1 MLSQQSALRTHYF
14 SRISNNNRWVT
25 CHIQSLFN
33 MKLRGSL
40 LVIVCCMVIEF
51 CHMDKTEYLLFRLRL
66 SDRLINLSAIGLL
79 FLFYPVVGHLTDVYL
94 TRYHSLKWSFVMLI
108 LSTCLLVICGGIH
121 LALARTIE
129 HMSFFHHNILAN
141 ALSTVVLVCFYAIGL
156 GLFQANAIQF
166 GLDQLLEAP
175 TPKLIAFIHW
185 YYWGQN
191 VGSLAFFFITAGRMY
206 IVDDVNAVTND
217 KLRNEHIVILEDILV
232 YISFAIVFTTVLIT
246 LCTTKKHL
254 YVQKAGLNPFK
265 NIYRVLKYSWKHK
278 VPEHRSAF
286 TYWEEDIPRR
296 IDLGK
301 NKYGGPF
308 TNEEV
313 EDTKTFFRIFP
324 LLLCL
329 FGYHLAGEGYS
340 APDQLQRT
348 SCPSLPV
355 LLFITHNPLHLSTL
369 VSVVG
374 IPLYRLVIT
383 KVFPRVKN
391 VRMLTKMWIGLF
403 LSLLQVVLYII
414 VVVNHD
420 TTYWQQHHSVVY
432 NETRMSE
439 SVQCYVIRSHCA
451 FIVGKNKFICHQYND
466 PVDNTYLWFI
476 IPQLLNGLSSL
487 LVSMT
492 VFEFICAQAPRT
504 TQGLLIGL
512 WYATFSI
519 RYLVVAIL
527 DNLIIERRSWLIYEG
542 VKGFLILVSLV
553 LFSCVSG
560 RYRYRQRDEIVNV
573 QAMIED
579 THERWL
585 DQEEEYMEEQRSF
598 YQATR
603 LYSAV

>member
-1 MLSQQSALRTHYF
+1 
-14 SRISNNNRWVT
+14 
-25 CHIQSLFN
+25 

-40 LVIVCCMVIEF
+40 LVIVCCLVVEL
-51 CHMDKTEYLLFRLRL
+51 CNVNQKEYLLITTELFFRCLDYAL
-66 SDRLINLSAIGLL
+66 LGLL
-79 FLFYPVVGHLTDVYL
+79 FFLYPLVGHLTDVYL
-94 TRYHSLKWSFVMLI
+94 TRYRSLSLSFSVLIFVTFSAAFLLGVELVISSIWNLSIRGSSFVFII
-108 LSTCLLVICGGIH
+108 LFIVYI
-121 LALARTIE
+121 
-129 HMSFFHHNILAN
+129 
-141 ALSTVVLVCFYAIGL
+141 IGL

-185 YYWGQN
+185 YYWAQN
-191 VGSLAFFFITAGRMY
+191 VGSLVVFYIAASGFIIDLEQVIKILNHPQNPKSIDIPFFCVFLAMS
-206 IVDDVNAVTND
+206 IVG
-217 KLRNEHIVILEDILV
+217 LV
-232 YISFAIVFTTVLIT
+232 VLIKF
-246 LCTTKKHL
+246 CSTKKHF
-254 YVQKAGLNPFK
+254 YIHKAGLNPFNTISK
-265 NIYRVLKYSWKHK
+265 VLKYSWKHK

-313 EDTKTFFRIFP
+313 EDTKTFLRIVP

-329 FGYHLAGEGYS
+329 FGYHLAGDGYS
-340 APDQLQRT
+340 APEQLQRT

-355 LLFITHNPLHLSTL
+355 LLLIVANPLHLSNL

-374 IPLYRLVIT
+374 IPLYRLVIM

-391 VRMLTKMWIGLF
+391 VRMLTKMWIGLY

-414 VVVNHD
+414 VVVNQD
-420 TTYWQQHHSVVY
+420 TTYWQQHHTVIPNVTQYLPS
-432 NETRMSE
+432 T
-439 SVQCYVIRSHCA
+439 QCYITRTGCYFA
-451 FIVGKNKFICHQYND
+451 FGLSGLDCHQYND
-466 PVDNTYLWFI
+466 PVDNIYLWLI

-527 DNLIIERRSWLIYEG
+527 DILIIERRSWLIYEG

-553 LFSCVSG
+553 LFSCVSR

-585 DQEEEYMEEQRSF
+585 DQEEEYMEEQRL
-598 YQATR
+598 
-603 LYSAV
+603 LYNNTNAFSEY

>member
-1 MLSQQSALRTHYF
+1 
-14 SRISNNNRWVT
+14 
-25 CHIQSLFN
+25 

-40 LVIVCCMVIEF
+40 LVIVCGLVVAF
-51 CHMDKTEYLLFRLRL
+51 CNVNQKEYLLFEMSL
-66 SDRLINLSAIGLL
+66 SVRILFLTVIGLL
-79 FLFYPVVGHLTDVYL
+79 FLVYPYVGHITDVYL
-94 TRYHSLKWSFVMLI
+94 TRYRSLKCSFILLI
-108 LSTCLLVICGGIH
+108 LAFCTALVYLGFIIATSNVLNFSVHQSPSLIPFCI
-121 LALARTIE
+121 I
-129 HMSFFHHNILAN
+129 F
-141 ALSTVVLVCFYAIGL
+141 VVYIVGL

-185 YYWGQN
+185 YYWAQN
-191 VGSLAFFFITAGRMY
+191 VGSLALFYSGGSSILVVGVRDLTNDSDSSSQLSKFAIACAPSYIHFTA
-206 IVDDVNAVTND
+206 IAIAVTAVLIKFCTKKKD
-217 KLRNEHIVILEDILV
+217 V
-232 YISFAIVFTTVLIT
+232 YI
-246 LCTTKKHL
+246 
-254 YVQKAGLNPFK
+254 QEAGLNPFK
-265 NIYRVLKYSWKHK
+265 MVYKVLKYSWKHK

-308 TNEEV
+308 TNKEV

-355 LLFITHNPLHLSTL
+355 LLLIICNPLHLSTL

-374 IPLYRLVIT
+374 IPLYQLVIM
-383 KVFPRVKN
+383 KAFPRVKN
-391 VRMLTKMWIGLF
+391 VRMLTKMWIGLY

-420 TTYWQQHHSVVY
+420 TTYWQQHHTAIPIGQY
-432 NETRMSE
+432 LP
-439 SVQCYVIRSHCA
+439 IRECFLIRICHSTY
-451 FIVGKNKFICHQYND
+451 CHQYNY

-553 LFSCVSG
+553 LFSCVSR
-560 RYRYRQRDEIVNV
+560 RYCYRQRDEIVNV
-573 QAMIED
+573 QGMIED

-585 DQEEEYMEEQRSF
+585 DQEEEYMEER
-598 YQATR
+598 R
-603 LYSAV
+603 LFFKTMKSYNSASLS